1 MIELSG
7 LEIAKEVGLKID
19 ECKKIFEPVSCE
31 ISLQSV
37 EKILSEKFVQPNGIV
52 VAWQIQS
59 VVFGKFENGKLELKN
74 GSPGIENWQECRIFN
89 EDEELHLKNFD
100 GEFRGR
106 YVREEEGTGD
116 FFAESFSRF
125 WGEYY
130 GRENNFVKLV
140 DSERKLCLEIP
151 TEIDA
156 KYYGLLTRNYIG
168 FDEETG
174 LGGYV
179 DYRFAKIGGADV
191 G

>member
-31 ISLQSV
+31 NSLQSV
-37 EKILSEKFVQPNGIV
+37 EKILSEKFLQSDGIF

-59 VVFGKFENGKLELKN
+59 VIFGKFENGKIKLKN
-74 GSPGIENWQECRIFN
+74 GSPEIENWEECRIFN
-89 EDEELHLKNFD
+89 EVEELHLKNFA

-116 FFAESFSRF
+116 YFADSFSRF

-179 DYRFAKIGGADV
+179 DYRFVKIGGADV